1 MLRESNEL
9 RLIPVLDVMEG
20 RVVRGVAGR
29 RQEYRPIESVL
40 IESSEPGQVAQ
51 ALRSHF
57 RLSSLYLADLDA
69 ILRSAPN
76 LNVYRS
82 LTEAGFTM
90 MVDAGLHRCDDAAAI
105 LATDVGQVVA
115 GLETLEGPRELMR
128 LVEQYGSS
136 RVVFSLDLLDG
147 RPLGQTGK
155 WRRADPFAIAQEA
168 IEIGCTELIILD
180 IAHVGTARGIST
192 LPLCAAI
199 RRAYPLA
206 TLFTGGGI
214 RGRDDLQS
222 LDQSIVDGVLIAS
235 ALHNGSIGPADL
247 ESLVE

>member
-9 RLIPVLDVMEG
+9 RVIPVLDVMEG

-29 RQEYRPIESVL
+29 REEYRPIESVL
-40 IESSEPGQVAQ
+40 IDSSEPLQVTQ
-51 ALRSHF
+51 ALRFNF
-57 RLSSLYLADLDA
+57 RLSNLYLADLDA
-69 ILRSAPN
+69 ILRSSPN

-82 LTEAGFTM
+82 LAEAGFTM
-90 MVDAGLHRCDDAAAI
+90 MVDAGLHRSTDAAAI

-115 GLETLEGPRELMR
+115 GLETLEGPHELRR

-147 RPLGQTGK
+147 RPLGQTSK
-155 WRRADPFAIAQEA
+155 WRQADPFAIAQEA

-180 IAHVGTARGIST
+180 IAQVGTARGIST
-192 LPLCAAI
+192 VPLCAAI
-199 RRAYPLA
+199 RRAYPLV
-206 TLFTGGGI
+206 TLCTGGGI
-214 RGRDDLQS
+214 RGRNDLQG

-235 ALHNGSIGPADL
+235 ALHNGSIGRTDL
-247 ESLVE
+247 ESLIE